1 MPGLIKKVDIK
12 SYRGISSLKLKDIQK
27 INILTGD
34 NNSGKT
40 SVLEVLKTFGQ
51 PDIIDSWI
59 EVSRSGGI
67 WRDISVY
74 EGMNDLFD
82 VNSQE
87 KKVEYSINAENSCT
101 KVEIVG
107 FDSKKE
113 ISEKEYQFITR
124 YIVLSDDEKENE
136 RENFL
141 LVDKTDFE
149 IKINN
154 VRTDFREI
162 VEGQRGRSLSL
173 KEGKEEYFKKV
184 VYISPFKHIEGDFFL
199 KDVLNSPELYEEMLE
214 VLKEFDAG
222 IISINYDE
230 GATPGRSGVYKIL
243 SKKNNK
249 ALPLNMYG
257 DGMKKAILLMSA
269 VIKAKDGILLLDE
282 FETAIHTSAMDKVF
296 EWILN
301 TCLKLNVQVFMTSHS
316 MEAIEKVLSCSEE
329 LQEHMAIYT
338 LYKDEDG
345 NTARRM
351 SAQDALRLKNQ
362 MGLELR

>member
-1 MPGLIKKVDIK
+1 MSGLVRDINIK
-12 SYRGISSLKLKDIQK
+12 SYRGISSLKLENLQK

-59 EVSRSGGI
+59 EVSRSDGI
-67 WRDISVY
+67 KRTISIY

-82 VNSQE
+82 VNSRE
-87 KKVEYSINAENSCT
+87 KKIEYSIGTENECT
-101 KVEIVG
+101 QVEVLG
-107 FDSKKE
+107 VDSEKE
-113 ISEKEYQFITR
+113 ISQTEYQHAIGYGFI
-124 YIVLSDDEKENE
+124 SMNEKENE
-136 RENFL
+136 ERL
-141 LVDKTDFE
+141 IVIDKTDFE
-149 IKINN
+149 VKVNGVI
-154 VRTDFREI
+154 TDSREML
-162 VEGQRGRSLSL
+162 EGQRRRTVLSN
-173 KEGKEEYFKKV
+173 KRKEEYFKNV
-184 VYISPFKHIEGDFFL
+184 VYISPFEHIEGNIFL
-199 KDVLNSPELYEEMLE
+199 RDVLNSPELYEEMLE

-230 GATPGRSGVYKIL
+230 GSTPGKSGMYKIL

-269 VIKAKDGILLLDE
+269 VIKAKNGILLLDE
-282 FETAIHTSAMDKVF
+282 FETAIHTSTMDKVF

-329 LQEHMAIYT
+329 LQKNMAIYT
-338 LYKDEDG
+338 LYKDEEG
-345 NTARRM
+345 NVARRM
-351 SAQDALRLKNQ
+351 SAQDALRLKNE

>member
-1 MPGLIKKVDIK
+1 MSGLIKNMDIK

-67 WRDISVY
+67 RRDISVY
-74 EGMNDLFD
+74 EGIDDLFD
-82 VNSQE
+82 VNSKE
-87 KKVEYSINAENSCT
+87 KKVQYSINTETGCAQ
-101 KVEIVG
+101 VEIAGV
-107 FDSKKE
+107 DSKKE
-113 ISEKEYQFITR
+113 ISQKEYQFAIG
-124 YIVLSDDEKENE
+124 YDFVSMNEKENE
-136 RENFL
+136 ERL
-141 LVDKTDFE
+141 ILIDKIDFE
-149 IKINN
+149 IKIDD
-154 VRTDFREI
+154 VITDSGEI
-162 VEGQRGRSLSL
+162 LEGQRKRRVSL
-173 KEGKEEYFKKV
+173 KKGEEGYFKKV
-184 VYISPFKHIEGDFFL
+184 VYISPFEHIEGNIFL
-199 KDVLNSPELYEEMLE
+199 KDVLNNPELYEEMLE

-296 EWILN
+296 GWILN
-301 TCLKLNVQVFMTSHS
+301 ACLKLNVQVFMTSHS

-329 LQEHMAIYT
+329 LQKHMAIYT
-338 LYKDEDG
+338 LYKDENG